1 MKRFRLEIA
10 LTALLFLYGCSS
22 QYYIQRAQKHQQK
35 AIHKGAKLTNKTD
48 TLYLTDTTQTIETII
63 ETINDTVYI
72 TNTVYIT
79 KTVTKIVK
87 EHGEVRFVTRRDKRY
102 ERRLEMK
109 LKRYEHREAMRSTLQ
124 KGKTDRTTIR
134 NEGRGRWEWWII
146 VILVVAFAIYL
157 FITNKKK

>member
-102 ERRLEMK
+102 E
-109 LKRYEHREAMRSTLQ
+109 HREAMRSTLQ